1 MANQKAVSKALTKFL
16 YVLPIRVLMFPE
28 THRADKE
35 EGAGKVDEEELPEVE
50 EEAKPEAEGEEGGK
64 DDAPEEDDGDDE
76 EEEAGAA
83 KGKAAPAAGAAAAA
97 GAKGDDPTKQPR
109 PVISDEVLLAQLMA
123 AKAGCVVAEL
133 RAEDAAALGLSLAG
147 SGGNAGALA
156 AAAPLAL
163 SAWKGKASLAIM
175 VDRSEC
181 AQMADK
187 IVSWADS

>member
-1 MANQKAVSKALTKFL
+1 
-16 YVLPIRVLMFPE
+16 MFPE

-35 EGAGKVDEEELPEVE
+35 EGAGKVDEEEVPEVE

-76 EEEAGAA
+76 EEEAGGA
-83 KGKAAPAAGAAAAA
+83 KGKAAPAAGAAAAAAA

-109 PVISDEVLLAQLMA
+109 PVIRDEVLLAQLMA

-147 SGGNAGALA
+147 SGDDAGALA

-187 IVSWADS
+187 IVSWAQGIMGWLLNAASARRWPTRL